1 MYKEGAFM
9 KKISVGSWAYVFGPY
24 ADNPIPLTTV
34 CKELGK
40 MGFDGISLG
49 GFKPHAH
56 PDDYATPE
64 LKEQLK
70 KLLSDNGLE
79 VAEFV
84 PDLWSVNPLLQI
96 DEYFKLYEKNI
107 KFMVDMGFKY
117 VRVDTGAPPVLPE
130 GMDYDT
136 AREKIVDMFKKC
148 AQIAAKEGIEVVW
161 EFEPG
166 FIFNKPSEVV
176 GIVEDVGESNF
187 KILFD
192 TCHAHMGTVV
202 GARHMGDKEILPGGI
217 VEYCEMLKDKIGI
230 VHLIDSDGT
239 LNHAGTSTHA
249 PFGLG
254 VINFDE
260 VIPAILDKANYKGE
274 WWAIDLCEW
283 EDAWNVTRQ
292 CKDFVDSINK
302 KFCK

>member
-1 MYKEGAFM
+1 M

-24 ADNPIPLTTV
+24 ADNPVPLTTV
-34 CKELGK
+34 CEELGK
-40 MGFDGISLG
+40 MNFDGISLG

-56 PDDYATPE
+56 PDDYSTPA
-64 LKEQLK
+64 LKAQLK
-70 KLLSDNGLE
+70 KLLSDNGLG
-79 VAEFV
+79 VAEYV

-107 KFMVDMGFKY
+107 KFMVDMGFGII
-117 VRVDTGAPPVLPE
+117 RVDSGGPPILPK
-130 GMDYDT
+130 GMDYAT
-136 AREKIVDMFKKC
+136 ARTKTVDMFKKC

-166 FIFNKPSEVV
+166 FMFNKPSEVA
-176 GIVEDVGESNF
+176 GIVKDVNEPNF

-192 TCHAHMGTVV
+192 TCHAHMGAVV
-202 GARHMGDKEILPGGI
+202 GARHMGDKEILQGGV
-217 VEYCEMLKDKIGI
+217 VEYCEMLKYKIGL
-230 VHLIDSDGT
+230 VHLIDSDST
-239 LNHAGTSTHA
+239 LNQAGTSTHA

-274 WWAIDLCEW
+274 WWAIDLCDW
-283 EDAWNVTRQ
+283 PDAWKVTQQ
-292 CKDFVDSINK
+292 CKKFVDKINDK
-302 KFCK
+302 YCK

>member
-1 MYKEGAFM
+1 M

-24 ADNPIPLTTV
+24 ADNPVLLPTV

-56 PDDYATPE
+56 PDNYATPE
-64 LKEQLK
+64 SKAQLK

-79 VAEFV
+79 VAEYAA
-84 PDLWSVNPLLQI
+84 DLWSVNPLLQI
-96 DEYFKLYEKNI
+96 DEYFKLYNKSI
-107 KFMVDMGFKY
+107 KFMVDMGFKII
-117 VRVDTGAPPVLPE
+117 RIDTGSPPILPE
-130 GMDYDT
+130 GMDYNT
-136 AREKIVDMFKKC
+136 AWPKTVDMFKKC

-176 GIVEDVGESNF
+176 SIVNEVNEANF

-192 TCHAHMGTVV
+192 TCHAYMGAVI
-202 GARHMGDKEILPGGI
+202 GARHMGEQEILPGGV

-239 LNHAGTSTHA
+239 LNQAGTSTHA

-254 VINFDE
+254 AINFDE
-260 VIPAILDKANYKGE
+260 VIPAILDKAGYKGD
-274 WWAIDLCEW
+274 WWSIDLCEW
-283 EDAWNVTRQ
+283 PDAWNVTKQ
-292 CKDFVDSINK
+292 SKDFVDKLNEK
-302 KFCK
+302 YCK